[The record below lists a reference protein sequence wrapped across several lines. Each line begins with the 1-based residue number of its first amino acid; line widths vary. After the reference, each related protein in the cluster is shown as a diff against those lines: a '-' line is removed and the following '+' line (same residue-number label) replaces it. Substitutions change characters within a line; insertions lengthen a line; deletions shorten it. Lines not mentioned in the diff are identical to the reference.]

1 MNRIR
6 HLSVTLAAL
15 AAALL
20 GLSAG
25 APAAFASTNMLPAPV
40 GGGPATGTPPAT
52 VTHTV
57 IVGGMAGWQIAMI
70 AVGAAL
76 LAAAAAVLLDRAW
89 QARRQALSPAA

>member
-6 HLSVTLAAL
+6 RVSAILAAF

-25 APAAFASTNMLPAPV
+25 APAAFAGTNVFPAPG
-40 GGGPATGTPPAT
+40 GGGPATGTLPAPLG
-52 VTHTV
+52 HTV
-57 IVGGMAGWQIAMI
+57 IAGGMAGWQIAVI
-70 AVGAAL
+70 AAGAAL

-89 QARRQALSPAA
+89 QARRQALSPTA

>member
-6 HLSVTLAAL
+6 RVSAILAAF

-25 APAAFASTNMLPAPV
+25 APAAFAGTNVFPAPGGGTGNGIPPAPV
-40 GGGPATGTPPAT
+40 G
-52 VTHTV
+52 HTV
-57 IVGGMAGWQIAMI
+57 IAGGMAGWQIAVI
-70 AVGAAL
+70 AAGAAL

-89 QARRQALSPAA
+89 QARRQALSPTA

>member
-6 HLSVTLAAL
+6 RISATLAAF

-25 APAAFASTNMLPAPV
+25 APAAFASTNVFPAPG
-40 GGGPATGTPPAT
+40 GGGPATATPPAT
-52 VTHTV
+52 AGHIV

-70 AVGAAL
+70 AAGAAL
-76 LAAAAAVLLDRAW
+76 LAAAAAVLLDRARH
-89 QARRQALSPAA
+89 ARRRALSPTA